1 MFGFVRSMRARL
13 GLLGLS
19 MALAAS
25 AASAGYPEK
34 PVRLIVPFAPGG
46 GTDLIART
54 LGAGMAQELGKPI
67 IVDNKPGAGTI
78 IGTEAA
84 AKSPARRLHAGHR
97 DLCARGQPESAA
109 EASLRGRQGVR
120 ADHAD
125 RPRTERAGGSSR

>member
-25 AASAGYPEK
+25 AASAAYPEK

-84 AKSPARRLHAGHR
+84 AKSPPTATRW
-97 DLCARGQPESAA
+97 
-109 EASLRGRQGVR
+109 
-120 ADHAD
+120 
-125 RPRTERAGGSSR
+125 SSRPLRTRSTRVCSRSFLTRPTRRSRRSR